1 MKGIFIAR
9 FEKDGITR
17 SLAFRKSEFDE
28 AKAGEHLRNMGV
40 NNFFMFFEP
49 TPPVDIDEN
58 TVLFS
63 GDVGFDI
70 TLDSVLPVLKE
81 GKAIVF
87 DSFGGDLWEGLKI
100 HDAIKALGAD
110 VEVGILGSC
119 MSAATL
125 PLCAASKRWTTPN
138 SRLLI
143 HNAWSWVVG
152 DAATLKKEAD
162 ALAEENL
169 GAAKIYAELTG
180 ATVAEMLELM
190 NEERVMRADEMLQR
204 GFVNEIKNQKKEEEM
219 DSKEFEKKLKAQ
231 EESIMSK
238 IQAFFKKHNAPK
250 NAVLQDV
257 AGNEFDF
264 GDEIEDLEQ
273 VEVGTTATIDGAPA
287 SGEYPFPNGKTYVF
301 VDGVVTEIRDT
312 EDGGGNAEEVE
323 ELKEEVVELKEEVE
337 ELKEELV
344 AVNANYRKQLKAIKA
359 EFNAL
364 KNAYNDEPPI
374 APAGPGGDDL
384 AGAPKKSF
392 VYKGKK

>member
-1 MKGIFIAR
+1 MKGIFVAR
-9 FEKDGITR
+9 FEQGGITR
-17 SLAFRKSEFDE
+17 SVAFRKGEFDE
-28 AKAGEHLRNMGV
+28 AQAGEHLKKMGV

-49 TPPVDIDEN
+49 APPVDIDEN

-63 GDVGFDI
+63 GDVGFEI
-70 TLDSVLPVLKE
+70 TLDTVLPVLKQ

-143 HNAWSWVVG
+143 HNAWSWMAG

-162 ALAEENL
+162 ALQEENE

-190 NEERVMRADEMLQR
+190 NEERVMRADEMLRR
-204 GFVNEIKNQKKEEEM
+204 GFVNEIKNQKKEEM
-219 DSKEFEKKLKAQ
+219 NAKELEAKLKAQ
-231 EESIMSK
+231 EESILGK
-238 IQAFFKKHNAPK
+238 IQAFFKKHNVPE

-287 SGEYPFPNGKTYVF
+287 AGEYPFPNGKTYVF
-301 VDGVVTEIRDT
+301 EAGAVTEIRDT
-312 EDGGGNAEEVE
+312 ESDEEEVE
-323 ELKEEVVELKEEVE
+323 ELKEEVEELKEEVE
-337 ELKEELV
+337 ELKEELEV
-344 AVNANYRKQLKAIKA
+344 VNATYRKQLKAIKA

-364 KNAYNDEPPI
+364 KNAYNDEPPTP
-374 APAGPGGDDL
+374 PAGPGGDDP
-384 AGAPKKSF
+384 AGNPKNGF

>member
-1 MKGIFIAR
+1 MY
-9 FEKDGITR
+9 
-17 SLAFRKSEFDE
+17 
-28 AKAGEHLRNMGV
+28 
-40 NNFFMFFEP
+40 
-49 TPPVDIDEN
+49 
-58 TVLFS
+58 
-63 GDVGFDI
+63 
-70 TLDSVLPVLKE
+70 
-81 GKAIVF
+81 
-87 DSFGGDLWEGLKI
+87 
-100 HDAIKALGAD
+100 DAIKTLDAD

-125 PLCAASKRWTTPN
+125 PLCAATKRWTTPN

-180 ATVAEMLELM
+180 ATVDEMLALM

-231 EESIMSK
+231 EESIMNK
-238 IQAFFKKHNAPK
+238 IQAFFRKNNVPK

-273 VEVGTTATIDGAPA
+273 VEVGTTATLDGAPA
-287 SGEYPFPNGKTYVF
+287 DGEYPFPNGKTYVF

-312 EDGGGNAEEVE
+312 EDGGGNDEEVE
-323 ELKEEVVELKEEVE
+323 ELKEEVKA
-337 ELKEELV
+337 LKEELA
-344 AVNANYRKQLKAIKA
+344 AVNASFRKQLKAIKA
-359 EFNAL
+359 EFSAL
-364 KNAYNDEPPI
+364 KNAYNDEPPTP
-374 APAGPGGDDL
+374 PAGPGGDDPERK
-384 AGAPKKSF
+384 PKKGF
-392 VYKGKK
+392 VYNGKK

>member
-17 SLAFRKSEFDE
+17 SLAFRKSEFNE
-28 AKAGEHLRNMGV
+28 AQAGEHLKKMGV
-40 NNFFMFFEP
+40 NNFFLFFEP
-49 TPPVDIDEN
+49 APPVDIDEN

-100 HDAIKALGAD
+100 HDAIKALDAD

-143 HNAWSWVVG
+143 HNAWSWVAG
-152 DAATLKKEAD
+152 DAATHKKEAD
-162 ALAEENL
+162 ALQEENM

-204 GFVNEIKNQKKEEEM
+204 GFVNEIKNQKKEEM
-219 DSKEFEKKLKAQ
+219 DSKEFEAKLKAQ
-231 EESIMSK
+231 EESLLGK
-238 IQAFFKKHNAPK
+238 IQAFFKKHNVPK

-287 SGEYPFPNGKTYVF
+287 VGEYPFPNGKTYVF
-301 VDGVVTEIRDT
+301 EAGVVTEIRDT
-312 EDGGGNAEEVE
+312 EPEGDDEEVE
-323 ELKEEVVELKEEVE
+323 K
-337 ELKEELV
+337 LKEELQEAKEELE
-344 AVNANYRKQLKAIKA
+344 AVKADFGKQLKAIKA
-359 EFNAL
+359 EFSAL
-364 KNAYNDEPPI
+364 KNAYNDEPPV
-374 APAGPGGDDL
+374 APADPGADPAKLKNG
-384 AGAPKKSF
+384 F
-392 VYKGKK
+392 VYNGKK

>member
-1 MKGIFIAR
+1 MKDVFVAR
-9 FEKDGITR
+9 FEKDGFTR
-17 SLAFRKSEFDE
+17 SLAFRKGEFDE

-49 TPPVDIDEN
+49 TPPFDIDEN

-81 GKAIVF
+81 GKTIVF

-100 HDAIKALGAD
+100 HDAIKALGVD

-125 PLCAASKRWTTPN
+125 PLCAATKRWTTPN

-152 DAATLKKEAD
+152 DAATLKKEVD

-180 ATVAEMLELM
+180 ATVDEMLALM

-204 GFVNEIKNQKKEEEM
+204 GFVNEIKNKKTEEM
-219 DSKEFEKKLKAQ
+219 DSKDFEKKLKAQ

-238 IQAFFKKHNAPK
+238 IQAFFKKYPAPK
-250 NAVLQDV
+250 NAILQDV
-257 AGNEFDF
+257 AGNELDF
-264 GDEIEDLEQ
+264 GDAVETIDD
-273 VEVGTTATIDGAPA
+273 VEVGTTATVGGSPA
-287 SGEYPFPNGKTYVF
+287 EGEYVFANGKTYVF
-301 VDGVVTEIRDT
+301 EAGVVTQIIDP
-312 EDGGGNAEEVE
+312 AEEVE
-323 ELKEEVVELKEEVE
+323 ELKEEVE
-337 ELKEELV
+337 ELKEELA

-364 KNAYNDEPPI
+364 KNQYNPEPPTAPA
-374 APAGPGGDDL
+374 APAGDPAEGG
-384 AGAPKKSF
+384 KRF

>member
-70 TLDSVLPVLKE
+70 TLDTVLPVLKE
-81 GKAIVF
+81 GKTIVF
-87 DSFGGDLWEGLKI
+87 DSYGGDLWEGLKMY
-100 HDAIKALGAD
+100 DAIKSLGVD

-125 PLCAASKRWTTPN
+125 PLCAATKRWTTPN

-143 HNAWSWVVG
+143 HNAWSWVAG
-152 DAATLKKEAD
+152 DAATHKKEAD

-231 EESIMSK
+231 EESIMNK

-301 VDGVVTEIRDT
+301 EAGVVVEIRDT
-312 EDGGGNAEEVE
+312 EDGGGNDEEVE
-323 ELKEEVVELKEEVE
+323 EVKEEVEALEKEVE
-337 ELKEELV
+337 ELKEELA
-344 AVNANYRKQLKAIKA
+344 AVNASFRKQLKAIKA

-364 KNAYNDEPPI
+364 KNAYNDEPPTP
-374 APAGPGGDDL
+374 PAEPGADP
-384 AGAPKKSF
+384 AVKPKNGF
-392 VYKGKK
+392 VYNGKK

>member
-1 MKGIFIAR
+1 MKGIFVAR

-70 TLDSVLPVLKE
+70 TLDTVLPVLKE
-81 GKAIVF
+81 GKTIVF
-87 DSFGGDLWEGLKI
+87 DSYGGDLWEGLKMY
-100 HDAIKALGAD
+100 DAIKALGAD

-125 PLCAASKRWTTPN
+125 PLCAATKRWTTPN

-219 DSKEFEKKLKAQ
+219 DSKELEKKLKAQ
-231 EESIMSK
+231 EESIMKK
-238 IQAFFKKHNAPK
+238 IQAFFKKHNVPK

-273 VEVGTTATIDGAPA
+273 VEVGTTATLDGAPA

-312 EDGGGNAEEVE
+312 EEGGNDEEVE
-323 ELKEEVVELKEEVE
+323 ELKEEVEELKEEVE
-337 ELKEELV
+337 ELKEELE
-344 AVNANYRKQLKAIKA
+344 AVNASYRKQLKAIKA

-364 KNAYNDEPPI
+364 KNAYNNEPPI
-374 APAGPGGDDL
+374 APATPGADPV
-384 AGAPKKSF
+384 AKPKKGF
-392 VYKGKK
+392 VYNGKK

>member
-28 AKAGEHLRNMGV
+28 AQAGEHLKKMGV

-49 TPPVDIDEN
+49 APPVDIDEN

-70 TLDSVLPVLKE
+70 TLDTVLPVLKE

-100 HDAIKALGAD
+100 HDAIKALGVD

-125 PLCAASKRWTTPN
+125 PLCAATKRWTTPN

-143 HNAWSWVVG
+143 HNARSWVAG
-152 DAATLKKEAD
+152 DAATHKKEAD
-162 ALAEENL
+162 ALQEENM

-204 GFVNEIKNQKKEEEM
+204 GFVNEIKNQKKEEM

-231 EESIMSK
+231 EESILSK
-238 IQAFFKKHNAPK
+238 IQAFFKKHNVPK

-264 GDEIEDLEQ
+264 GDEVEDLEQ

-287 SGEYPFPNGKTYVF
+287 AGEYPFPNGKTYVF
-301 VDGVVTEIRDT
+301 EAGVVTEIRDT
-312 EDGGGNAEEVE
+312 EAGGGNDEEVE
-323 ELKEEVVELKEEVE
+323 ELKEEVE
-337 ELKEELV
+337 ELKEELQEAKEELA
-344 AVNANYRKQLKAIKA
+344 AVNASFRKQLKAIKA
-359 EFNAL
+359 EFSAL
-364 KNAYNDEPPI
+364 KNAYNDEPPTP
-374 APAGPGGDDL
+374 PAGPGADP
-384 AGAPKKSF
+384 AVKPKGF
-392 VYKGKK
+392 VYNGKK

>member
-1 MKGIFIAR
+1 MKGIFVAR
-9 FEKDGITR
+9 FEKEGVTR
-17 SLAFRKSEFDE
+17 SLAFRKSDFDE
-28 AKAGEHLRNMGV
+28 AQASEHLKKMGV

-49 TPPVDIDEN
+49 APPVDIDEN

-70 TLDSVLPVLKE
+70 TLDTILPVLKL

-100 HDAIKALGAD
+100 HDAIKSLGVD

-125 PLCAASKRWTTPN
+125 PLCAATKRWTTPN

-143 HNAWSWVVG
+143 HNAWSWVAG
-152 DAATLKKEAD
+152 DAATHKKEAD
-162 ALAEENL
+162 ALQEENE

-204 GFVNEIKNQKKEEEM
+204 GFVNEIKNQKKEEM

-238 IQAFFKKHNAPK
+238 IQAFFKKHNVPK

-264 GDEIEDLEQ
+264 GEEIEDLEQ

-287 SGEYPFPNGKTYVF
+287 AGEYPFPNGKTYVF
-301 VDGVVTEIRDT
+301 EAGVVTEIRDT
-312 EDGGGNAEEVE
+312 EEGGNDEEVE
-323 ELKEEVVELKEEVE
+323 EVKEEVEELKEEVE
-337 ELKEELV
+337 ELKEELA
-344 AVNANYRKQLKAIKA
+344 AVNASFRKQLKAIKA
-359 EFNAL
+359 EFSAL

-374 APAGPGGDDL
+374 APADPGADP
-384 AGAPKKSF
+384 AVKPKGF
-392 VYKGKK
+392 VYNGKK

>member
-1 MKGIFIAR
+1 MKGIFVAR
-9 FEKDGITR
+9 FEKDGFTR
-17 SLAFRKSEFDE
+17 SLAFRKGEFDE

-70 TLDSVLPVLKE
+70 TLDTVLPVIKE

-100 HDAIKALGAD
+100 HDAIKALGVD

-125 PLCAASKRWTTPN
+125 PLCAATKRWTTPN

-180 ATVAEMLELM
+180 ATVDEMLALM

-204 GFVNEIKNQKKEEEM
+204 GFVNEIKNQKTEEM

-238 IQAFFKKHNAPK
+238 IQAFFKKYPAPK
-250 NAVLQDV
+250 NAILQDV

-273 VEVGTTATIDGAPA
+273 VEVGTTATLDGAPA
-287 SGEYPFPNGKTYVF
+287 DGEYPFPNGKTYVF
-301 VDGVVTEIRDT
+301 EAGVVTEIRDT
-312 EDGGGNAEEVE
+312 EAGGGNDEEVE
-323 ELKEEVVELKEEVE
+323 ELKEEVEA
-337 ELKEELV
+337 LKEELA

-374 APAGPGGDDL
+374 APAGPGGDDP
-384 AGAPKKSF
+384 AGAPKKGF

>member
-1 MKGIFIAR
+1 MKGIFVAR
-9 FEKDGITR
+9 FEKDGFTR
-17 SLAFRKSEFDE
+17 SLAFRKGEFDE

-49 TPPVDIDEN
+49 APPVDIDEN

-70 TLDSVLPVLKE
+70 TLDSVLRPLKE

-100 HDAIKALGAD
+100 HDAIKALNAD

-143 HNAWSWVVG
+143 HNAWSWVAG
-152 DAATLKKEAD
+152 DSATLKKEAA
-162 ALAEENL
+162 ALAEENE

-190 NEERVMRADEMLQR
+190 NEERVMRADEMLRR
-204 GFVNEIKNQKKEEEM
+204 GFVNEIKNKKKEEM
-219 DSKEFEKKLKAQ
+219 NSKEFEEKLKAQ
-231 EESIMSK
+231 EESLLGK
-238 IQAFFKKHNAPK
+238 IQAFFKKNSIPK

-264 GDEIEDLEQ
+264 GEEIEDLEQ
-273 VEVGTTATIDGAPA
+273 VEVGTTATLDGAPA

-301 VDGVVTEIRDT
+301 EAGVVTEIRDT
-312 EDGGGNAEEVE
+312 EDGGGNDEEVE
-323 ELKEEVVELKEEVE
+323 ELKEKVE

-364 KNAYNDEPPI
+364 KNAYNDEPPTP
-374 APAGPGGDDL
+374 PAGPGGDDP
-384 AGAPKKSF
+384 AGKPKNAF

>member
-1 MKGIFIAR
+1 MKGVFIAR
-9 FEKDGITR
+9 FEKDGFTR

-28 AKAGEHLRNMGV
+28 AKAGEYLRNMGV

-70 TLDSVLPVLKE
+70 TLDTVLPVLKE

-100 HDAIKALGAD
+100 HDAIKALGVD

-125 PLCAASKRWTTPN
+125 PLCAATKRWTTPN

-180 ATVAEMLELM
+180 ATVDEMLALM

-204 GFVNEIKNQKKEEEM
+204 GFVNEIKNQKTEEM

-250 NAVLQDV
+250 NAILQDV

-264 GDEIEDLEQ
+264 GDETEDLEQ
-273 VEVGTTATIDGAPA
+273 VEVGTTATLDGAPA
-287 SGEYPFPNGKTYVF
+287 DGEYPFPNGKTYVF
-301 VDGVVTEIRDT
+301 EAGVVTEIRDT
-312 EDGGGNAEEVE
+312 EAGGGNDEEVE
-323 ELKEEVVELKEEVE
+323 ELKEEVEA
-337 ELKEELV
+337 LKEELA
-344 AVNANYRKQLKAIKA
+344 AVNASYRKQLKAIKA

-364 KNAYNDEPPI
+364 KNAYNDEPPTL
-374 APAGPGGDDL
+374 PAGPGGDDP
-384 AGAPKKSF
+384 AGKRKNGF
-392 VYKGKK
+392 VYNGKK

>member
-81 GKAIVF
+81 GKTIVF
-87 DSFGGDLWEGLKI
+87 DSYGGDLWEGLKI
-100 HDAIKALGAD
+100 HDAIKSLGVDA
-110 VEVGILGSC
+110 EVGILGSC

-143 HNAWSWVVG
+143 HNAWSWVAG
-152 DAATLKKEAD
+152 DAATHKKEAD

-231 EESIMSK
+231 EESIMNK

-273 VEVGTTATIDGAPA
+273 VEVGTTATLDGAPA

-301 VDGVVTEIRDT
+301 EAGVVTEIRDT
-312 EDGGGNAEEVE
+312 EAEEGNDEEVE
-323 ELKEEVVELKEEVE
+323 ELKEEVEA
-337 ELKEELV
+337 LKEELA
-344 AVNANYRKQLKAIKA
+344 AVNASFRKQLKAIKA
-359 EFNAL
+359 EFSAL
-364 KNAYNDEPPI
+364 KNAYNDEPPTP
-374 APAGPGGDDL
+374 PAGPGGDDPERK
-384 AGAPKKSF
+384 PKKGF
-392 VYKGKK
+392 VYNGKK

>member
-1 MKGIFIAR
+1 MKGIFVAR
-9 FEKDGITR
+9 FEKDGFTR
-17 SLAFRKSEFDE
+17 SLAFRKGEFDE

-49 TPPVDIDEN
+49 APPVDIDEN

-70 TLDSVLPVLKE
+70 TLDSVLPALKE

-100 HDAIKALGAD
+100 HDAIKALNAD

-143 HNAWSWVVG
+143 HNAWSWVAG
-152 DAATLKKEAD
+152 DSATFKKEAA
-162 ALAEENL
+162 ALAEENE

-180 ATVAEMLELM
+180 ASVAEMLELM
-190 NEERVMRADEMLQR
+190 NEERVMRADEMLRR
-204 GFVNEIKNQKKEEEM
+204 GFVNEIKNEKKEEM
-219 DSKEFEKKLKAQ
+219 NSKEFEEKLKAQ
-231 EESIMSK
+231 EESLLGK
-238 IQAFFKKHNAPK
+238 IQAFFKKNSIPK

-264 GDEIEDLEQ
+264 GEEIEDLEQ
-273 VEVGTTATIDGAPA
+273 VEVGTTATLDGAPA

-301 VDGVVTEIRDT
+301 VDGVVTEIRET
-312 EDGGGNAEEVE
+312 EAEGGNDEEVE
-323 ELKEEVVELKEEVE
+323 ALKAELQASKDELA
-337 ELKEELV
+337 
-344 AVNANYRKQLKAIKA
+344 AVKADFGKQLKAIQA
-359 EFNAL
+359 DFSAL
-364 KNAYNDEPPI
+364 KNAYNDEPPTP
-374 APAGPGGDDL
+374 PAGPGGDDP
-384 AGAPKKSF
+384 AGKPKNAF

>member
-1 MKGIFIAR
+1 MKGIFVAR
-9 FEKDGITR
+9 FEKDGVTR
-17 SLAFRKSEFDE
+17 SLAFKKSEFDE

-40 NNFFMFFEP
+40 NNFFMFWEP
-49 TPPVDIDEN
+49 AAPVDIDEN

-125 PLCAASKRWTTPN
+125 PLCAAAKRWTTPN

-143 HNAWSWVVG
+143 HNAWSWVAG
-152 DAATLKKEAD
+152 DAATHKKEAD
-162 ALAEENL
+162 ALQEENE

-190 NEERVMRADEMLQR
+190 NEERVMRADEMLRR
-204 GFVNEIKNQKKEEEM
+204 GFVNEIKNQKEKEM
-219 DSKEFEKKLKAQ
+219 DSKEFEAKLKAQ
-231 EESIMSK
+231 EESILGK
-238 IQAFFKKHNAPK
+238 IQAFFKKHNVPK

-264 GDEIEDLEQ
+264 GEEIEDLEQ

-287 SGEYPFPNGKTYVF
+287 AGEYPFPNGKTYVF
-301 VDGVVTEIRDT
+301 ESGAVTEIRDT
-312 EDGGGNAEEVE
+312 EAEEGNDEEVE
-323 ELKEEVVELKEEVE
+323 ELKEEVE
-337 ELKEELV
+337 ELKEELA

-364 KNAYNDEPPI
+364 KNAYNDEPPTP
-374 APAGPGGDDL
+374 PAGPGGDDP
-384 AGAPKKSF
+384 ARKPKNGF
-392 VYKGKK
+392 VYNGKK

>member
-1 MKGIFIAR
+1 
-9 FEKDGITR
+9 
-17 SLAFRKSEFDE
+17 
-28 AKAGEHLRNMGV
+28 MGV

-70 TLDSVLPVLKE
+70 TLDTVLPVLKE
-81 GKAIVF
+81 GKTIVF
-87 DSFGGDLWEGLKI
+87 DSYGGDLWEGLKI
-100 HDAIKALGAD
+100 YDAIKSLGID

-125 PLCAASKRWTTPN
+125 PLCAATKRWTTPN

-152 DAATLKKEAD
+152 DAATHKKEAD

-180 ATVAEMLELM
+180 ATVDEMLALM

-204 GFVNEIKNQKKEEEM
+204 GFVNEIKNQKKEEM
-219 DSKEFEKKLKAQ
+219 DSKELEKKLKAQ
-231 EESIMSK
+231 EESIMKK
-238 IQAFFKKHNAPK
+238 IQAFFRKNSIPK

-264 GDEIEDLEQ
+264 GDEVEDLEQ
-273 VEVGTTATIDGAPA
+273 VEVGTTATLDGAPA

-312 EDGGGNAEEVE
+312 EEGGNDEEVE
-323 ELKEEVVELKEEVE
+323 EVKEEVEELKEEVE
-337 ELKEELV
+337 ELKEELA
-344 AVNANYRKQLKAIKA
+344 AVNASFRKQLKAIKA
-359 EFNAL
+359 EFSAL

-374 APAGPGGDDL
+374 PPAGPGGDDPERK
-384 AGAPKKSF
+384 PKKGF
-392 VYKGKK
+392 VYNGRK

>member
-49 TPPVDIDEN
+49 APPVDIDEN

-81 GKAIVF
+81 GKTIVF
-87 DSFGGDLWEGLKI
+87 DSYGGDLWEGLKI
-100 HDAIKALGAD
+100 HDAIKSLGVDA
-110 VEVGILGSC
+110 EVGILGSC

-143 HNAWSWVVG
+143 HNAWSWVAG
-152 DAATLKKEAD
+152 DAATHKKEAD

-204 GFVNEIKNQKKEEEM
+204 GFVNEIKNQKKEEM

-231 EESIMSK
+231 EESIMNK

-273 VEVGTTATIDGAPA
+273 VEVGTTATLDGAPA

-301 VDGVVTEIRDT
+301 EAGVVTEIRDT
-312 EDGGGNAEEVE
+312 EAEEGNDEEVE
-323 ELKEEVVELKEEVE
+323 ELKEEVEA
-337 ELKEELV
+337 LKEELA
-344 AVNANYRKQLKAIKA
+344 AVNASFRKQLKAIKA
-359 EFNAL
+359 EFSAL
-364 KNAYNDEPPI
+364 KNAYNDEPPTP
-374 APAGPGGDDL
+374 PAGPGGDDPERK
-384 AGAPKKSF
+384 PKKGF
-392 VYKGKK
+392 VYNGRK

>member
-1 MKGIFIAR
+1 MKGIFVAR
-9 FEKDGITR
+9 FEQGGITR
-17 SLAFRKSEFDE
+17 SVAFRKGEFDE
-28 AKAGEHLRNMGV
+28 AQAGEHLKKMGV
-40 NNFFMFFEP
+40 NNFLMFFEP
-49 TPPVDIDEN
+49 APPVDIDEN

-70 TLDSVLPVLKE
+70 TLDTVLPVLKQ

-100 HDAIKALGAD
+100 HDAIKALGVD

-143 HNAWSWVVG
+143 HNAWSWMAG

-162 ALAEENL
+162 ALAEENE

-190 NEERVMRADEMLQR
+190 NEERVMRADEMLRR
-204 GFVNEIKNQKKEEEM
+204 GFVNEIKNQKEEEM
-219 DSKEFEKKLKAQ
+219 DSKEFEKKLQAQ
-231 EESIMSK
+231 EESIMKK

-287 SGEYPFPNGKTYVF
+287 VGEYPFPNGKTYVF
-301 VDGVVTEIRDT
+301 EAGVVTEIRDT
-312 EDGGGNAEEVE
+312 EEGGNDEEVE
-323 ELKEEVVELKEEVE
+323 ELKEEVEELKEEVE
-337 ELKEELV
+337 ELKEELEV
-344 AVNANYRKQLKAIKA
+344 VNAKYRKQLKAIKS

-364 KNAYNDEPPI
+364 KNAYNDEPPTP
-374 APAGPGGDDL
+374 PAGPGGDDP
-384 AGAPKKSF
+384 AGNPKNGF